1 MAFGMEHYFHHK
13 YHSHAEAAHETPAAP
28 APDTAAAKA
37 KIDAAVPPAAAAA
50 LSEPLPGN
58 MEDLTAEIKSLRA
71 EIATLRQGIRVA
83 AEAPEKKTT
92 AAAAKK

>member
-83 AEAPEKKTT
+83 AEPAEKNEA

>member
-28 APDTAAAKA
+28 APDKATTKA

-83 AEAPEKKTT
+83 AEVPEKKTV